1 MRAFTIIIFLAPI
14 LLMAQPFQGQKF
26 VGGSLSFKMQSSGD
40 NFKSTFF
47 SIDPVIG
54 KMISNRFAVGAI
66 LGMEQRR
73 SVRERTII
81 INFLTREEV
90 MEDQI
95 ITNTGLKIE
104 PFVSWYFRITGK
116 WHFNLFAGLGAKATR
131 FKIDH
136 YRRATSMSE
145 EYQVSLSILPSVYYF
160 LSDKIAL
167 NASFGGLEYRR
178 QFEEGQDSFNDL
190 RLSLSSNFAI
200 GVRYFWGKSL
210 EKD

>member
-26 VGGSLSFKMQSSGD
+26 VGGALSFKMQSSND
-40 NFKSTFF
+40 NFKSTSF

-54 KMISNRFAVGAI
+54 KMISDRFAVGMI
-66 LGMEQRR
+66 LGMEHSR
-73 SVRERTII
+73 SVRERTITDFFTGDETI
-81 INFLTREEV
+81 EN
-90 MEDQI
+90 QI
-95 ITNTGLKIE
+95 ITKTSLKME
-104 PFVSWYFRITGK
+104 PFVSWYFQVTGK
-116 WHFNLFAGLGAKATR
+116 WHLNLFAGLGAKATR

-136 YRRATSMSE
+136 YRPGDASMSE

-178 QFEEGQDSFNDL
+178 LFEEGQDSFNDL